1 MDYNPQDAMIIK
13 LDYELPE
20 YPTFV
25 EGIRPRSKAR
35 ISSDRVR

>member
-20 YPTFV
+20 YPTLW
-25 EGIRPRSKAR
+25 
-35 ISSDRVR
+35 RVFAALQDENLI